1 MKYELI
7 SNDSKV
13 CFQIFQFKKTI
24 AFTKLQRQML
34 VENTNFYL
42 WLSLAVNKNI
52 KEEISTYAN
61 ALAWE
66 KLR

>member
-1 MKYELI
+1 MIQKFVFRFFN
-7 SNDSKV
+7 S
-13 CFQIFQFKKTI
+13 KKTI

-42 WLSLAVNKNI
+42 WLFLAVNKNI